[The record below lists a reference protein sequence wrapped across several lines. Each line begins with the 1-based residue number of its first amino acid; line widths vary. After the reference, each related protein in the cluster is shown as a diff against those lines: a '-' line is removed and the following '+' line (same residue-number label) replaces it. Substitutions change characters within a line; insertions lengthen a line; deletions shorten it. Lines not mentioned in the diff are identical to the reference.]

1 MGCEPLDRQMV
12 MRVLLID
19 DEAENGSGGF
29 EAATSTRATPYLNA
43 AAAYSYKTIMTYE
56 NIFLALLICS

>member
-1 MGCEPLDRQMV
+1 MV

-29 EAATSTRATPYLNA
+29 EAATSIRATPYLNA
-43 AAAYSYKTIMTYE
+43 AAAYSYKTIMTYD